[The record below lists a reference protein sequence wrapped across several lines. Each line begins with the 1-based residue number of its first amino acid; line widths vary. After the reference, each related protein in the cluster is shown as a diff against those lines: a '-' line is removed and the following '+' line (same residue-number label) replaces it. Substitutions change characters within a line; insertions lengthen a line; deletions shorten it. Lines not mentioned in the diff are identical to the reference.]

1 MALDNANKTYKLKGF
16 GTTPSQITK
25 AMFDPKPNR
34 SSETAEEVTEILDDS
49 KA

>member
-16 GTTPSQITK
+16 GTTPATITK
-25 AMFDPKPNR
+25 EMFNPKPNR

>member
-16 GTTPSQITK
+16 GATPATITK
-25 AMFDPKPNR
+25 ELFNPKPGR
-34 SSETAEEVTEILDDS
+34 SSEDSEEVTKILDDS

>member
-1 MALDNANKTYKLKGF
+1 MALDNTNKTYKLKGF
-16 GTTPSQITK
+16 CTTPSQMTK
-25 AMFDPKPNR
+25 ATFDPKPNR